1 VTLTAGGE
9 ARTKDGDG
17 VPYACDPG
25 PLRAENVEHVSPGV
39 GGIRCASR
47 FRHSAM
53 ANRANETE

>member
-1 VTLTAGGE
+1 MLTAGSE

-17 VPYACDPG
+17 VPYECDPS
-25 PLRAENVEHVSPGV
+25 PLSAENVEHVSPGV
-39 GGIRCASR
+39 RGIRCAST